1 MKTMKGLREL
11 AAPGVII
18 ALVGLNLLQTNSLR
32 QEIAAVRYE
41 LGGRIDDLSARVDIL
56 TGRVDALS
64 ARVDVLSSRVD
75 DLSGRVDDLSGRVD
89 DLSGRVDVLNS
100 RVDDLN
106 RRVDDLNVRVTKL
119 EVRQELRL
127 QLENRFEESDEGL
140 EQGGP
145 RAAADRLL
153 VRAGPEIDAALAS
166 RNGDYP
172 SHFAYEL
179 AAGLWEQRAQI
190 LARDVDPRLQIQ

>member
-11 AAPGVII
+11 AAPAVII

-32 QEIAAVRYE
+32 QEFRQEITAVRYE
-41 LGGRIDDLSARVDIL
+41 LGGRIDDLSTRVDVLTGRVDVL

-64 ARVDVLSSRVD
+64 DRVD
-75 DLSGRVDDLSGRVD
+75 DLSDRVDNLSD
-89 DLSGRVDVLNS
+89 

-172 SHFAYEL
+172 SHLAYEL
-179 AAGLWEQRAQI
+179 ATGLWEQRAQI